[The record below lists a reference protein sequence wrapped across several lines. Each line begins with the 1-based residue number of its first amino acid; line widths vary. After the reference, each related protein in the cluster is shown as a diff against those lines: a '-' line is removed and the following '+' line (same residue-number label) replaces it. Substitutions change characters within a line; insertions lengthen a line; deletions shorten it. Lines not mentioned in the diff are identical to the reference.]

1 MTPTEARKL
10 ADRFENLWQPMDW
23 DVEARD
29 ALRSLADQVE
39 ALQKDHERLEWI
51 IAQTPIAEYSTG
63 AKNFYLGQLPL
74 LHSSSGNMRD
84 AIDQAREAT

>member
-1 MTPTEARKL
+1 MTPTKARAL
-10 ADRFENLWQPMDW
+10 AEQLFNCGVPEPGL
-23 DVEARD
+23 
-29 ALRSLADQVE
+29 ALYSLADQVE
-39 ALQKDHERLEWI
+39 ALEKDHERLEWI